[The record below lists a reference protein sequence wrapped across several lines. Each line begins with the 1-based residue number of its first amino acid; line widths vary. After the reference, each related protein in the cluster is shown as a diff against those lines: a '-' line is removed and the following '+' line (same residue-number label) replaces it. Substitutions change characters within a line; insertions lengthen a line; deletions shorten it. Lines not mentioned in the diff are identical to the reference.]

1 MLGCSKFQSRVGT
14 LNFSERL
21 VPTVKMPGPVF
32 KVLQVVV
39 VVVEEDAVVSLLLL
53 PLRHLRQ
60 LVKDELRRVIV
71 GGERIFLRSVDQREG
86 GRPLVLPVDELLLVA
101 LERQS

>member
-1 MLGCSKFQSRVGT
+1 
-14 LNFSERL
+14 
-21 VPTVKMPGPVF
+21 MPGPVF

-60 LVKDELRRVIV
+60 PVEDELRRVIV
-71 GGERIFLRSVDQREG
+71 GGERILLRSVDQREG